1 VDDSYLKGLI
11 KKAETLRKEARQ
23 AVEKYQNARDRLDE
37 ERKKRSRSDKHFF
50 LPKKGKRSR
59 KTAQ

>member
-1 VDDSYLKGLI
+1 VDDSNLKTLI
-11 KKAETLRKEARQ
+11 KKAESLRKAARD

-50 LPKKGKRSR
+50 LPRKGRRSR